1 MDKFRIEQNG
11 YSINEVNKFVD
22 DVIAQTE
29 SMLSKMKKLNE
40 ENDELKKQIERYR
53 TNEVN
58 LSNAL
63 YKAEEVG
70 SSIKKEAYEEKNAI
84 VEDARRNASR
94 IINDALLRAEK
105 IEFKTETLEKNLRVY
120 KRKLRLALD
129 EQLSIIDSLDE
140 INME

>member
-84 VEDARRNASR
+84 VEDARRNATR

-120 KRKLRLALD
+120 KRKLRLAPD